1 MRKTNASMTNSLLLL
16 CNLQT
21 LGFARLAFTLAR
33 TNAERSQFP
42 EASGVNSTADHIFD
56 PVLPHPQHESSAR

>member
-1 MRKTNASMTNSLLLL
+1 MRKTNASMTNSLVLL

-21 LGFARLAFTLAR
+21 LGFAKLAFTLAR

-42 EASGVNSTADHIFD
+42 EASGVNSTADHIF
-56 PVLPHPQHESSAR
+56 A